1 MASDDKMLEQAEVS
15 GDVDN
20 QEVELEEAAT
30 TTTEETPLPAAQT
43 EVDSD
48 DPAESEPVEV
58 EPEPPVSEAPEETH
72 SVEEPTAEELFLA
85 AMSGDFEM
93 EDALL
98 NPLKKGQIVDGTIA
112 SVSNTEILVDV
123 GAKSEGVIAGRE
135 FDALDADVLAEMT
148 VGQDITVYV
157 LTPEDRE
164 GNILLSLRR
173 AMEVQDWKNAV
184 AHLESGEMIECKVV
198 GYNKGGL
205 LVSFGRIR
213 GFVPASQL
221 SEDRRRRANGAT
233 PGDRWGGMVGEQIN
247 VKTIEVDRGKN
258 RLIMS
263 ERAAYSEIMSARKDE
278 VLDNLEVGQVITGRT
293 VRLTN
298 FGAFIDI
305 GGIDGLVHLS
315 ELAWEHVAH
324 PKDVLKV
331 GEQVDV
337 EVINIDKERGRVGL
351 SRKKCQED
359 PWRVVAREYDE
370 GQLVQGVVTK
380 LTNFGAFARLVDN
393 PAIEGLLHISE
404 LVERRVKHPGEV
416 VSEGDVLTLRII
428 RIEPDK
434 RRLGLSLKQVESEE
448 YMDNDWQSMLEQVSG
463 GHTSDDDAPADD
475 EPDEN

>member
-1 MASDDKMLEQAEVS
+1 MTSDDKMLEQAEVS
-15 GDVDN
+15 GDVED
-20 QEVELEEAAT
+20 QEIELVEAETTPEESSQPTAQTDSAGSDEMPETVVAEAEPDQVTEEASTDAHS
-30 TTTEETPLPAAQT
+30 TEEQ
-43 EVDSD
+43 
-48 DPAESEPVEV
+48 
-58 EPEPPVSEAPEETH
+58 
-72 SVEEPTAEELFLA
+72 TAEELFLA
-85 AMSGDFEM
+85 AMSGDLEM

-98 NPLKKGQIVDGTIA
+98 NPLKKGQILDGTIA
-112 SVSNTEILVDV
+112 SVTNTEILVDV
-123 GAKSEGVIAGRE
+123 GAKSEGIIAGRE
-135 FDALDADVLAEMT
+135 FDALDPEALAEMT

-173 AMEVQDWKNAV
+173 AMEVQDWKNAI
-184 AHLESGEMIECKVV
+184 ANLDSGEMIECKIV

-233 PGDRWGGMVGEQIN
+233 PGDRWGGMVGEDIK

-278 VLDNLEVGQVITGRT
+278 VLDNLEIGQVITGRT

-359 PWRVVAREYDE
+359 PWHVVAREYDE
-370 GQLVQGVVTK
+370 GQLVQGIVTK
-380 LTNFGAFARLVDN
+380 ITNFGAFARLVDN

-434 RRLGLSLKQVESEE
+434 RRLGLSLKQVEAEE
-448 YMDNDWQSMLEQVSG
+448 YMDNDWQSMLEQASG
-463 GHTSDDDAPADD
+463 KQGISDDPADD
-475 EPDEN
+475 DIDT